1 MDREPLDMAGS
12 YPGAQP
18 LPMQVLLAT
27 AVGRLLG
34 APAVGEA
41 RVARRMNVMA
51 TA

>member
-1 MDREPLDMAGS
+1 
-12 YPGAQP
+12 
-18 LPMQVLLAT
+18 MQVLLAT